1 MTSIRFNEKRLI
13 PAPLVNISSS
23 YNKSPDGT
31 ILSKNYEISLEGKF
45 IDSMGSPNS
54 SGVFFTSLSGYPV
67 DENID
72 DQSKLGS
79 IIRKQNAI
87 QSLFSK
93 ENNGKKLEIYSGD
106 GTNPLTCYP
115 EIQSINF
122 PADRWYNIC
131 DYSIGLTANQIFP
144 LDEANTDLI
153 NDASES
159 WSIEPTEERE
169 DASGSGIY
177 QLTYRVTHSLSAN
190 GKRLFDTSGFL
201 LSGREPWQN
210 ARSWVLGKKGLDPS
224 IIYSGIHNI
233 PGYYQGYDY
242 VKTENIDEL
251 GGEYS
256 ITENW
261 LLSSGRALENYEL
274 SLSKG
279 INQGIK
285 TVSIQG
291 NIRGLDVGDP
301 SVTISGMDRM
311 SNALDKFSYLSG
323 RNLPYIRSQNFLSEI
338 SNGILH
344 SVPVQES
351 IGKNPAAGTLN
362 YSFEYDNRPS
372 GLISGVL
379 SEVVNV
385 SYIKPGQSFA
395 SVFVLG
401 RTAGPVLQSLE
412 TSEARQKNLTIEFV
426 KTPAMDYSNIGNN
439 FKFPFNLIS
448 NLVSGLDPMVAD
460 NAYQSFSGQPNESYD
475 PYTGRGS
482 YSINWTYEV

>member
-1 MTSIRFNEKRLI
+1 MSRVTFNNKRLI
-13 PAPLVNISSS
+13 PAPLVDISSS
-23 YNKSPDGT
+23 YNKSGDGS
-31 ILSKNYEISLEGKF
+31 ILSKSYSLTLNGKF
-45 IDSMGSPNS
+45 LDGMGSPNS
-54 SGVFFTSLSGYPV
+54 SGFFHTGTGYPPN
-67 DENID
+67 ENID

-87 QSLFSK
+87 QALFSR

-115 EIQSINF
+115 EIQSITF

-131 DYSIGLTANQIFP
+131 DYSIALKADQLLP
-144 LDEANTDLI
+144 LDDQVDLI
-153 NDASES
+153 DDASES
-159 WSIEPTEERE
+159 WTIEPTEERE
-169 DASGSGIY
+169 DATGSGFY
-177 QLTYRVTHSLSAN
+177 QLTYRVSHSLSAQ

-210 ARSWVLGKKGLDPS
+210 ARAWVLGKKGLDPG

-233 PGYYQGYDY
+233 PSFYQGYDY

-251 GGEYS
+251 GGNYS
-256 ITENW
+256 LTENW
-261 LLSSGRALENYEL
+261 VLSSGRALEQYEV

-285 TVSIQG
+285 SVSING

-301 SVTISGMDRM
+301 SQTISGFDRM
-311 SNALDKFSYLSG
+311 TNALDKFNQISG
-323 RNLPYIRSQNFLSEI
+323 QNLPYIRSQDFLSQI
-338 SNGILH
+338 SHGILH
-344 SVPVQES
+344 SVPTEQSV
-351 IGKNPAAGTLN
+351 GKNPAAGTLT

-379 SEVVNV
+379 SEVINVN
-385 SYIKPGQSFA
+385 YIKPNQSFA

-401 RTAGPVLQSLE
+401 RPEGPVLQSLE
-412 TSEARQKNLTIEFV
+412 TSEARQKNLSIEFV
-426 KTPAMDYSNIGNN
+426 KEPSFNYSNIGDN
-439 FKFPFNLIS
+439 FKFPINLIS
-448 NLVSGLDPMVAD
+448 NLLSGLDPMIAD

-475 PYTGRGS
+475 PFTGRGS
-482 YSINWTYEV
+482 YSINWTYET